1 MCVSVLITYI
11 KTKNGIM
18 VTTILAEQIILRIM
32 HKNLLIFHEALLP
45 GLLEF
50 ALRFVQNIQSLYLF
64 ITGELCR
71 VILVAV

>member
-1 MCVSVLITYI
+1 
-11 KTKNGIM
+11 M